1 MSVIKWIDEHF
12 EESILIVLL
21 ALISSIMMLQ
31 IVARVIGDAFSWP
44 EEFAR
49 YCYIWTVFLSLGY
62 TIKKGNM
69 LRVTVAMDLL
79 PVKLRKTIELIGN
92 ILMLVVL
99 AIFFRY
105 SFEYVGKLR
114 VTGQTSPAMQIPMW
128 IMYWSTIVG
137 FGLGTI
143 RMIQEIIFNFK
154 NFNKEDVETT
164 LEATLKEAKE
174 EVNLS
179 THGLD
184 DNIDTSGGES

>member
-21 ALISSIMMLQ
+21 AFISSVMMLQ
-31 IVARVIGDAFSWP
+31 IFARTFFSAFNWP

-69 LRVTVAMDLL
+69 LRVGVVMDLL
-79 PVKLRKTIELIGN
+79 PMRIRKSLEIVGN
-92 ILMLVVL
+92 ILMLVVFI
-99 AIFFRY
+99 IFFRY
-105 SFEYVGKLR
+105 SIEYVGKLR
-114 VTGQTSPAMQIPMW
+114 VTGQSSPAMQIPMW
-128 IMYWSTIVG
+128 MMYWSTIVG

-179 THGLD
+179 THGLE
-184 DNIDTSGGES
+184 DNIETSGGES